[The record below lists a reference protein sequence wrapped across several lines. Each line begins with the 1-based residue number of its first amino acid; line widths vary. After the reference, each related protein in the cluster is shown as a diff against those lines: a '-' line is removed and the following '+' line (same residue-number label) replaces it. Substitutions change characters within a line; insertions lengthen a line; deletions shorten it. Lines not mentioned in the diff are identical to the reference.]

1 VQRRSTI
8 DGSFT
13 YNIAIGL
20 ISHQEWNQWLTRL
33 KWRVINLDYNDVS
46 TLLRTQRIIYTWEN
60 HWRYNQEWIIQRH
73 WQQWVHNTKQTN
85 KKTQP
90 TKKNMSN
97 TDPTKNRVWTH
108 VLKKNKLFTL
118 HWILWSQH
126 FMLNNETIVTLLWP
140 LLDQL
145 DQVIFHYRRAESE
158 GQYLTLYVLISM
170 SYFERTEWSQ
180 SQYF

>member
-1 VQRRSTI
+1 MQRLSTI

-13 YNIAIGL
+13 YNVAIGL

-90 TKKNMSN
+90 TKKKTWATLIRPKTGCEPMCSRRISCLLYIEYCEVSILCW
-97 TDPTKNRVWTH
+97 TTKKSLLYCDHCWINWIKSYFTID
-108 VLKKNKLFTL
+108 VLKVKIN
-118 HWILWSQH
+118 I
-126 FMLNNETIVTLLWP
+126 
-140 LLDQL
+140 
-145 DQVIFHYRRAESE
+145 
-158 GQYLTLYVLISM
+158 
-170 SYFERTEWSQ
+170 
-180 SQYF
+180 